1 MYVCIVKSVLMRNL
15 QHIIFYVK
23 TKILT
28 DSYLHQFTLKKV
40 DRKIR
45 QFFEMR
51 YFGITSEHL
60 GVLFN
65 ESGLIIKNVFIQKI
79 NQKRMSNTLD
89 GAFCENLHFRCWIG
103 FRIRQCQRSFLT
115 VVGDHC

>member
-1 MYVCIVKSVLMRNL
+1 MRNL